1 MKQLANRC
9 NFQGQCCMLLTEGL
23 EKDRKFVG
31 GSLGILPQKI
41 MKSRGS
47 EINILLEMICL

>member
-23 EKDRKFVG
+23 ENECEFVG
-31 GSLGILPQKI
+31 GT
-41 MKSRGS
+41 
-47 EINILLEMICL
+47 